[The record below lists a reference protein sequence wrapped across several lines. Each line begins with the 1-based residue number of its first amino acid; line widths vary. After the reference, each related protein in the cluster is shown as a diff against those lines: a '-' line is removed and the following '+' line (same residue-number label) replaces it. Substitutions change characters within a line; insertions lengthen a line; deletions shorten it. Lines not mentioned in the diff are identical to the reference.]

1 LRPYRRADTTDE
13 DEEAIGMEDNETRFE
28 GSSLRRDPKGRS
40 VWKLKRYQRT
50 HVEAQ
55 KSAQDGESRTK
66 GIQGT
71 EFKG

>member
-1 LRPYRRADTTDE
+1 
-13 DEEAIGMEDNETRFE
+13 MEGETRFE

-40 VWKLKRYQRT
+40 VWRLKRYQRR
-50 HVEAQ
+50 HVETQ
-55 KSAQDGESRTK
+55 NGVQDDVSRTK